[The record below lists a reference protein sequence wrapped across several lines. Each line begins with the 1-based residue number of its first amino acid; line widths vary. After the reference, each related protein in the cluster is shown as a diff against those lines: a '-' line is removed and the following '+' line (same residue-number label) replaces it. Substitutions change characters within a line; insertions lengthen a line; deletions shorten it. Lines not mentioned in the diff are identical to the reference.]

1 MNITIKNGTVINTVA
16 SCIFISGAR
25 ACLIDHV
32 TMIAAGQC
40 AFADAGG
47 FFNHITNCMISG
59 GNPNTLQGPNFS
71 GKGYP
76 AGAVYLLVSS
86 DTFENNLI
94 SGSWL
99 VGTTVI
105 SSNFAGG
112 GVPVSPSGNVIRNNV
127 IWSFGFQAI
136 ELGSLDSSS
145 GNVFLAPTN
154 NKPTKQGA
162 FKLNAA
168 FCICRFNVP
177 GFGDKPQTFWFDPA
191 VSLRSQTL

>member
-1 MNITIKNGTVINTVA
+1 MTLLVPAPTATSPFWPIRTGKMDITIKNGTVINTV
-16 SCIFISGAR
+16 SCCLFIEGAR
-25 ACLIDHV
+25 ACLIDHL
-32 TMIAAGQC
+32 TMIATGQC

-47 FFNHITNCMISG
+47 FFNRITNCMISG

-86 DTFENNLI
+86 DTLEKNLI
-94 SGSWL
+94 SGGWQ

-136 ELGSLDSSS
+136 GLSSLDSSS
-145 GNVFLAPTN
+145 GNVFLG
-154 NKPTKQGA
+154 PTKQ
-162 FKLNAA
+162 
-168 FCICRFNVP
+168 
-177 GFGDKPQTFWFDPA
+177 
-191 VSLRSQTL
+191 

>member
-112 GVPVSPSGNVIRNNV
+112 GVPVSPSGNVIRSNV

-145 GNVFLAPTN
+145 GNVFLAPT
-154 NKPTKQGA
+154 KQ
-162 FKLNAA
+162 
-168 FCICRFNVP
+168 
-177 GFGDKPQTFWFDPA
+177 
-191 VSLRSQTL
+191 